1 MSFSTELGPALPE
14 LEPALTAVA
23 ISGSPSGS
31 SKSKRLLSAA
41 VRSLR
46 LNGVSATEIDLSA
59 LPAEALLGR
68 YRSEA
73 IDVALAATAN
83 ARIVVAS
90 TPVYRASYS
99 GLLKV
104 FFDLLRADSLTRAVA
119 IPIATGGAPGH
130 QLVLDHALRP
140 LFGSLGAT
148 VVPTGIYGTDSQFT
162 GGEPHP
168 ALVQRI
174 DRAVHEALALAGATN
189 PSLSTTTLER

>member
-1 MSFSTELGPALPE
+1 MTFLTEPE
-14 LEPALTAVA
+14 SPLTAVA
-23 ISGSPSGS
+23 ISGSPSGRS
-31 SKSKRLLSAA
+31 RSKRLLGAA
-41 VRSLR
+41 VQSLR
-46 LNGVSATEIDLSA
+46 RRGVEPTEIDLSV

-73 IDVALAATAN
+73 LDVAIATTQQ

-104 FFDLLRADSLTRAVA
+104 FFDLLAVDSLSRAVA

-148 VVPTGIYGTDSQFT
+148 VVPTGIYGTDAQFT
-162 GGEPHP
+162 AGEPH
-168 ALVQRI
+168 ALLLQRI
-174 DRAVHEALALAGATN
+174 DRAVTEALAIAGAN
-189 PSLSTTTLER
+189 SPSLTTTTTEL

>member
-1 MSFSTELGPALPE
+1 MSFTTEP
-14 LEPALTAVA
+14 EPALTAVA
-23 ISGSPSGS
+23 IAGSPSGRS
-31 SKSKRLLSAA
+31 RSRRLLTVA
-41 VRSLR
+41 VQRLR
-46 LNGVSATEIDLSA
+46 ARGVHATEIDLSV

-73 IDVALAATAN
+73 VDVATRTTAQ

-99 GLLKV
+99 GLLKA
-104 FFDLLRADSLTRAVA
+104 FFDLLAPDALARAVA

-148 VVPTGIYGTDSQFT
+148 VVPTGIYGTDAQFT
-162 GGEPHP
+162 GEGPHP
-168 ALVQRI
+168 DLVQRI
-174 DRAVHEALALAGATN
+174 DRAVLEALAIAGATTL
-189 PSLSTTTLER
+189 SLSTTTAES